1 MRNHWQIRIGA
12 LLCKIAKICTH
23 TKKNHMQIQVNLFLF
38 ISRPGKKCLLES
50 NLQIRY
56 DLMSNNGEMSIQTV
70 TLKWAKKKKY
80 VQICKNMQM
89 TNDTL

>member
-1 MRNHWQIRIGA
+1 MRRKNEKSLANSHRRTSVQNSENMHA
-12 LLCKIAKICTH
+12 H
-23 TKKNHMQIQVNLFLF
+23 KKNNMQIQVNLFLF

-70 TLKWAKKKKY
+70 TLKWAKKK
-80 VQICKNMQM
+80 ICPNMQKYA
-89 TNDTL
+89 ND